1 MGSWKDFFKIWTKRN
16 NAARKLPYISLMG
29 TTTDLY
35 EAKEEKESAV
45 ASDTCNLFFSQQE
58 RGFEWCNPRLEQ
70 KTKKSP
76 QQGQKTR

>member
-45 ASDTCNLFFSQQE
+45 ASDTCNLFFSQ
-58 RGFEWCNPRLEQ
+58 
-70 KTKKSP
+70 
-76 QQGQKTR
+76 